1 MESGCSFIELFV
13 QTKNVC
19 NVLFQNKN
27 KCPHLRFIYHSAS
40 PKGTLSQLLMKM
52 TLSGCPWIS
61 AAFFLETSV
70 AFFFPFS
77 CLHTTPSGKRKRND
91 THLSL
96 IPNSSHPFHLP
107 ACGQSFGKGF
117 LLFYLLSQQKNVII
131 FFVTDYWLYH
141 SSALL
146 KFSCNSWNN
155 KTHLEKITSC
165 FFIARLTQTKAVGAE
180 QFNMQLNIHTVDQ
193 LDLYP
198 CIFLLERCGNLHQ

>member
-1 MESGCSFIELFV
+1 
-13 QTKNVC
+13 
-19 NVLFQNKN
+19 
-27 KCPHLRFIYHSAS
+27 
-40 PKGTLSQLLMKM
+40 M

-70 AFFFPFS
+70 AFFFFPFS

-91 THLSL
+91 THFSL

-146 KFSCNSWNN
+146 RFSCNSWNN
-155 KTHLEKITSC
+155 KTHLEKNNQLYFHC
-165 FFIARLTQTKAVGAE
+165 KAY
-180 QFNMQLNIHTVDQ
+180 LDQ
-193 LDLYP
+193 GSWCWAVQHATEHPHCRPAWFVSMYFP
-198 CIFLLERCGNLHQ
+198 PRTMW